1 MGFDQVGRYCT
12 EGEGDGRLTAYRLT
26 PGVPESLCRHF
37 KVLLNITGLML
48 SGAD

>member
-1 MGFDQVGRYCT
+1 MWFDHVGRYCK
-12 EGEGDGRLTAYRLT
+12 EGERDGTLTAA
-26 PGVPESLCRHF
+26 GSSLCRHF